1 MFICDPLYILG
12 HYSIRREH
20 DRQGADK
27 RQVPGPGQPGQTG
40 RMLHARQTPLASCHL
55 FLPTDFS
62 PKYIQKALQILK
74 NT

>member
-40 RMLHARQTPLASCHL
+40 RMLHARQTPLASCQL
-55 FLPTDFS
+55 ITRQNIFRKPCKFLR
-62 PKYIQKALQILK
+62 ILK
-74 NT
+74 I